1 MSGEAACLFGVCRC
15 GQTGLYVF
23 SQRNGQRGGRG
34 WGIGAEV
41 GGGAAGE
48 WAGSKGNQGLLPLT
62 GLHLD
67 GLGAAL
73 FVT

>member
-1 MSGEAACLFGVCRC
+1 MSVWCLSVWTDRTVCLLPKEWTKRW
-15 GQTGLYVF
+15 TG
-23 SQRNGQRGGRG
+23 GGGLGLG
-34 WGIGAEV
+34 W
-41 GGGAAGE
+41 GGAAGE

>member
-1 MSGEAACLFGVCRC
+1 MSGEAACLFGVCWC

-23 SQRNGQRGGRG
+23 SQRNGQRGERG
-34 WGIGAEV
+34 WGIGAGLGV
-41 GGGAAGE
+41 AAGE

>member
-1 MSGEAACLFGVCRC
+1 MSGEAACLFGVCWC

-23 SQRNGQRGGRG
+23 SQRNGQRGGGLGLG
-34 WGIGAEV
+34 W
-41 GGGAAGE
+41 GGAAGE

>member
-1 MSGEAACLFGVCRC
+1 M
-15 GQTGLYVF
+15 
-23 SQRNGQRGGRG
+23 RGGG
-34 WGIGAEV
+34 SAWG
-41 GGGAAGE
+41 GE
-48 WAGSKGNQGLLPLT
+48 LSRGNQGLLLLT